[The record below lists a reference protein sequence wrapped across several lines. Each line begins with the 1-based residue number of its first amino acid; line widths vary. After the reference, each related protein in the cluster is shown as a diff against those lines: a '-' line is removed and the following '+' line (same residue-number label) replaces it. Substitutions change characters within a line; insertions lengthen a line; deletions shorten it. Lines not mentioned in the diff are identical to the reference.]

1 MFQFICFFILYCLKS
16 FNLVII
22 GSFSCF
28 YYIYVGGRDLKVNT
42 RVVKRNCYI
51 KEKLNNHVEW
61 SVVDS
66 LRSLTA

>member
-42 RVVKRNCYI
+42 RLVKRNC
-51 KEKLNNHVEW
+51 
-61 SVVDS
+61 
-66 LRSLTA
+66 